1 MNWMIVLINFI
12 TIGFLFWLLVKATI
26 KYKTLKLE
34 WEEQNSAFDVL
45 TSNYNKAK
53 KEISDLQ
60 DQYDDLSIRCN
71 NEIQRLTDKYE
82 RKLSAVVLRE
92 SEYLTS
98 IEEAAM
104 REANYLNTIADLEK
118 TINEAAAKKERAK
131 ARAKKKKEVKTEE
144 QLEEAVEQLGEAIEN
159 FAEDKGFKVTIDDVE
174 IAPGE
179 GEIKCEKKRRRK
191 KGENN

>member
-1 MNWMIVLINFI
+1 MILILI
-12 TIGFLFWLLVKATI
+12 IIIIALLALLIKSDL

-104 REANYLNTIADLEK
+104 REANYLNTIANLEK
-118 TINEAAAKKERAK
+118 TISEAAAKKERAK
-131 ARAKKKKEVKTEE
+131 ARAKKKKEEKVE
-144 QLEEAVEQLGEAIEN
+144 QLEITLEE
-159 FAEDKGFKVTIDDVE
+159 VE